1 LDVCGTVRVMA
12 HLLGYAR
19 VSTTEQNPD
28 LQVDELTA
36 AGCWKVWTDRASG
49 ALDRRLQLDE
59 VLKQLRPGDTLVVW
73 RLDRLGRSL
82 RHLIEV
88 VTGLDARGVGFRS
101 LRENIDTTTAGGRLV
116 FHLFGA
122 LAQFERE
129 IIRDRTVAGLAAAR
143 ARGRVGGRP
152 FKLSAE
158 QVRQARKMYD
168 ERELTVEQ
176 IGAVL
181 GVSRTSIYRALGRT
195 TGPAPLEPAAPT
207 GAVEPA
213 AVKADTAEAP
223 VAALPRPAP
232 ASGAPPA
239 VRARGRS
246 RWFVVQADPADP
258 EHGPVAVLSG
268 HTSQKAA
275 TAALGRARRR
285 AWSGA
290 GEGSVLQVRAA
301 EQISSRLVWDPQ
313 AGRGVVHPGPP
324 P

>member
-1 LDVCGTVRVMA
+1 MA

-49 ALDRRLQLDE
+49 ALDRRPQLDE
-59 VLKQLRPGDTLVVW
+59 VLEQLRPGDTLVVW

-82 RHLIEV
+82 RHLIDV
-88 VTGLDARGVGFRS
+88 VTALDERGVGFRS
-101 LRENIDTTTAGGRLV
+101 LRESIDTTTAGGRLV

-129 IIRDRTVAGLAAAR
+129 IIRDRTVAGLTAAR

-152 FKLSAE
+152 SKLSAE
-158 QVRQARKMYD
+158 QRRQARKMYD

-176 IGAVL
+176 IGKVL
-181 GVSRTSIYRALGRT
+181 GVSRTSIYRALST
-195 TGPAPLEPAAPT
+195 T
-207 GAVEPA
+207 
-213 AVKADTAEAP
+213 
-223 VAALPRPAP
+223 ALPASPAVPAP
-232 ASGAPPA
+232 APAEPAPTIKKEGEGAAAAPPVQLQTSVGGA
-239 VRARGRS
+239 TVVVRSWGRS

-258 EHGPVAVLSG
+258 ERGPVVVLSG
-268 HTSQKAA
+268 HTSQQAA
-275 TAALGRARRR
+275 TTARSRARRR
-285 AWSGA
+285 AWSDA
-290 GEGSVLQVRAA
+290 GEGPVLQVRAA
-301 EQISSRLVWDPQ
+301 EQITSRLVWDPQ
-313 AGRGVVHPGPP
+313 AGRGVVQSGPP